1 MDGVELDGFVL
12 SCGCGEFFLGGLMVM
27 GYEILCHDVS
37 LGYGGSLLER
47 GLFFWY

>member
-37 LGYGGSLLER
+37 LGYGGHC
-47 GLFFWY
+47 